1 MTAHKRQTQCFALTR
16 FYQKQCNCI
25 SLDFDETLRDD
36 FFPLLLLDS
45 GEVTKHF
52 QKIILAVNQNY
63 YPPKQ
68 SYRTILQRQVNVIK
82 LKSRAAGDFSRNP
95 RNSILTPNQTCKSVI
110 VSSANLAQ
118 VYNL

>member
-1 MTAHKRQTQCFALTR
+1 MTVHKGHSQCFALR
-16 FYQKQCNCI
+16 RSYQKQCHCI

-45 GEVTKHF
+45 GEVTKQF
-52 QKIILAVNQNY
+52 QKVILAVNENY

-68 SYRTILQRQVNVIK
+68 SDRTILQRQVNVIK

-95 RNSILTPNQTCKSVI
+95 RNSILTSNHTCKSVK
-110 VSSANLAQ
+110 VSTRI
-118 VYNL
+118 